1 MTPADE
7 RITALLSK
15 WAKSLDLH
23 SRYTE
28 LTDDQY
34 WLVQPWPEH
43 QRPNRWIVDL
53 AGQRLSELLRI
64 FQSRVAAGDQSL
76 AEALELMLFLTNLV
90 GSQHVQRFIPMAE
103 PEQERPIQSLT
114 VRSAHAAV
122 PPAGPASRPP
132 TDAFPGI
139 QRPDSAPPAAAAPAA
154 RPKQPTPAPA
164 PRATPRV
171 EDPLAPPAPRAGA
184 QSISREATPPTPAAP
199 GVDAGPKPSPWPR
212 SREDDVL
219 RDAVRL
225 LSWGREWHELPQ
237 AIARM
242 SGRPDG
248 ATVREILKV
257 HRAAIEQRVA
267 ESAAST

>member
-132 TDAFPGI
+132 TDASPGI
-139 QRPDSAPPAAAAPAA
+139 QRPDSAPPAA

-164 PRATPRV
+164 PRAAPRV
-171 EDPLAPPAPRAGA
+171 EDPLAPPSPRAGA

-199 GVDAGPKPSPWPR
+199 GVDAGSKPSPWPR

-267 ESAAST
+267 EGAAST